1 MAMTSVDHVTLTVST
16 VKVFKETM
24 QFLNE
29 YDLWDEAQAYLE
41 EKGKTEMFVDCEVLF
56 YVHEMLMRDPR
67 IGAEHEAIKPFVHH
81 LVHINHGQLS

>member
-1 MAMTSVDHVTLTVST
+1 MAMTSVDHLTLTVST

-29 YDLWDEAQAYLE
+29 YDLWDDAQAYLE

-56 YVHEMLMRDPR
+56 YVHEMLMQDPR
-67 IGAEHEAIKPFVHH
+67 IDSDHKAIGPFVHH
-81 LVHINHGQLS
+81 LAHFNHEQTS